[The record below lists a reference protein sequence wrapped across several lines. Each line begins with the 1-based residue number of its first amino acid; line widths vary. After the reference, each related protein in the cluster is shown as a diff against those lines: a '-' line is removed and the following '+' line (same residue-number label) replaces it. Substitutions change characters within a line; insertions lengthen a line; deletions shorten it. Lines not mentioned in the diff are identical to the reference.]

1 MVKDTIL
8 SIIGLLSILVVCFLS
23 LPALSVIIFLI
34 FIGIIIG
41 IIYLLDKREG
51 KKINKKIQ
59 DQIQRN
65 KDIYERHKQL
75 YGQPDKYYIEDS
87 ETVRY
92 SFFVHDKQKKIYLD
106 NIFEISYKDILS
118 FTCEDNSRIIAT
130 SSTKTNTGSA
140 IGRAVVGGVLAGPI
154 GAIIGG
160 STASKTTETVQDEN
174 SKQHDYTIIINVN
187 DLKFP
192 VRYLHIGSN
201 TSVAQ
206 EIIGILNIIT
216 RKHH

>member
-1 MVKDTIL
+1 ME
-8 SIIGLLSILVVCFLS
+8 
-23 LPALSVIIFLI
+23 
-34 FIGIIIG
+34 
-41 IIYLLDKREG
+41 LD
-51 KKINKKIQ
+51 
-59 DQIQRN
+59 IQRN

-87 ETVRY
+87 DTVRY

-174 SKQHDYTIIINVN
+174 SKLHDYTIIINVN

-192 VRYLHIGSN
+192 IRYLHIGSN

-216 RKHH
+216 RMHH